1 MEKDSKEY
9 IENLANITGCIVGAI
24 TAADQISDSRKE
36 AIVSKGQEAMNILH
50 EFGYSFT
57 KKEVDYKKPT
67 LPTYIVTEIATK
79 KVIFKMTEIHSPAK
93 KWYDYFTN
101 Y

>member
-1 MEKDSKEY
+1 MEKDSEEY

-36 AIVSKGQEAMNILH
+36 AIMSKGQEALNALH
-50 EFGYSFT
+50 EFGYSFERQ
-57 KKEVDYKKPT
+57 EVDYQSPT
-67 LPTYIVTEIATK
+67 LPTYIVTEIATQR
-79 KVIFKMTEIHSPAK
+79 VIFKMTDIHSPAK
-93 KWYDYFTN
+93 KWYDYFTR